1 VKDFAII
8 FKRRIVAPLL
18 AIVAVFMIYLP
29 ALAQEEALIAAVVND
44 HSISSVDLAQRT
56 NLVLFATALIWFYSP
71 RPCHAHRKFRN
82 GCSHRF

>member
-56 NLVLFATALIWFYSP
+56 NLVLFATALP
-71 RPCHAHRKFRN
+71 RTPQV
-82 GCSHRF
+82 